1 LIYVKVW
8 AATFSVNSGAGLR
21 LDSNLTYGGANRGS
35 NLSMHVPNTKPV
47 VCVVD
52 DDSGVRDGL
61 KLLFESVGILCECF
75 SSTKDFLQSSQMLT
89 ASCLILDIRLPGI
102 GGLDLQQEL
111 ANAQIK
117 TPIIFVT
124 GHGDIPMSVR
134 AMKAG
139 AVEFLTKPFR
149 DQDILDAVHVA
160 FERDRMQRN
169 RDQEFADLASRLET
183 LSDREREVMKFVIA
197 GFLNKQTAAKMRVSE
212 VTVKVHR
219 HNLMNKLGAKSLP
232 DLVRMADLLGV
243 TPFKISEEAG
253 TRP

>member
-1 LIYVKVW
+1 M
-8 AATFSVNSGAGLR
+8 
-21 LDSNLTYGGANRGS
+21 SNA
-35 NLSMHVPNTKPV
+35 PNTEPV

-52 DDSGVRDGL
+52 DDSDVRDGL
-61 KLLFESVGILCECF
+61 KVLLESVGISCECF
-75 SSTKDFLQSSQMLT
+75 SSTKDFLQSKQISK

-111 ANAQIK
+111 AKAQIK
-117 TPIIFVT
+117 TPIIFIT
-124 GHGDIPMSVR
+124 AHGDIPMSVR

-149 DQDILDAVHVA
+149 EQDILDAVRFA
-160 FERDRMQRN
+160 IERDHTQRS
-169 RDQEFADLASRLET
+169 RVQEFAELASRLET

-197 GFLNKQTAAKMRVSE
+197 GFLNKQTAAKMGVSE

-243 TPFKISEEAG
+243 APFKIYEEA
-253 TRP
+253 TPRP